1 MGALSS
7 LATLGLDLAL
17 AQKAR
22 EEQQDQLKDQRRREV
37 RRVRAI
43 DAEEQRRAQAALARR
58 LAQERARAG
67 AMGIAGSGGSIDA
80 VLRGLEEESRA
91 LQEARGRETAA
102 RIATIRDRYDGRA
115 RRSLLDT
122 TARLADTG
130 TRVLGGLGST
140 RRSLLD

>member
-22 EEQQDQLKDQRRREV
+22 EQEEDRLKDQRRQEI
-37 RRVRAI
+37 RRIRAS
-43 DAEEQRRAQAALARR
+43 DAEEQRRQQAALARR

-67 AMGIAGSGGSIDA
+67 AMGISGTGGSIDA

-91 LQEARGRETAA
+91 LQDARGRETAA
-102 RIATIRDRYDGRA
+102 RISAVRQRYDGRS
-115 RRSLLDT
+115 RRNLLDT
-122 TARLADTG
+122 TVRLADSG
-130 TRVLGGLGST
+130 TRVLGGLGSS

>member
-7 LATLGLDLAL
+7 LATVGLELAL

-22 EEQQDQLKDQRRREV
+22 EEQKDQLKDQRRQEI
-37 RRVRAI
+37 RRIRAV
-43 DAEEQRRAQAALARR
+43 DAEEQRRQQATLARR

-67 AMGIAGSGGSIDA
+67 ALGIAGSGGSIDA

-91 LQEARGRETAA
+91 LQEARGRETSA
-102 RIATIRDRYDGRA
+102 RIAAARQRYDQRS
-115 RRSLLDT
+115 RRSLLDST
-122 TARLADTG
+122 SRLGEIGSRMLTG
-130 TRVLGGLGST
+130 FGSS

>member
-22 EEQQDQLKDQRRREV
+22 EEQKDQLKEQRRQEI
-37 RRVRAI
+37 RRIRAA
-43 DAEEQRRAQAALARR
+43 DAEEQRRQQAALARR

-67 AMGIAGSGGSIDA
+67 ALGIGGTGGSIDA

-91 LQEARGRETAA
+91 LQRARSRETAA
-102 RIATIRDRYDGRA
+102 RIEGARARYEARSRSNLLDATARFAGTGTRLLGGLGSS
-115 RRSLLDT
+115 RRSLLD
-122 TARLADTG
+122 
-130 TRVLGGLGST
+130 
-140 RRSLLD
+140 

>member
-7 LATLGLDLAL
+7 LATLGLELAL

-22 EEQQDQLKDQRRREV
+22 EEQQDQLKEQRRQEI
-37 RRVRAI
+37 RRIRAA
-43 DAEEQRRAQAALARR
+43 DAEEQRRQQATLARR

-91 LQEARGRETAA
+91 LQQARSRETAA
-102 RIATIRDRYDGRA
+102 RISAVRERYEGRSRRSLLDSAARIGELGARTLSGLGSA
-115 RRSLLDT
+115 RRSLLD
-122 TARLADTG
+122 
-130 TRVLGGLGST
+130 
-140 RRSLLD
+140 

>member
-7 LATLGLDLAL
+7 LATLGLELAL

-22 EEQQDQLKDQRRREV
+22 EEEKDRLEEQRRQEI
-37 RRVRAI
+37 RRIRLT
-43 DAEEQRRAQAALARR
+43 DAEEQRRQQAALARR

-67 AMGIAGSGGSIDA
+67 AMGISGSGGSIDA

-102 RIATIRDRYDGRA
+102 RIAAVRDRYEGRTRRSLLEGA
-115 RRSLLDT
+115 GQWTELGSRALGGFGSSRRSLLD
-122 TARLADTG
+122 
-130 TRVLGGLGST
+130 
-140 RRSLLD
+140 

>member
-7 LATLGLDLAL
+7 LATLGLELAL

-22 EEQQDQLKDQRRREV
+22 EEQQDQLKDQRRQEI
-37 RRVRAI
+37 RRIRLAE
-43 DAEEQRRAQAALARR
+43 AEEQRRQQAALARR

-67 AMGIAGSGGSIDA
+67 AAGLSASGGSIDA

-91 LQEARGRETAA
+91 LQQARGRETAA
-102 RIATIRDRYDGRA
+102 RLSAVRERYEGRS
-115 RRSLLDT
+115 RRSLLDS
-122 TARLADTG
+122 TALI
-130 TRVLGGLGST
+130 GGLGARALEGLRSS